1 MPAARKTRT
10 TKPATADTKAVE
22 TETPVAEV
30 EQPATKPAAEKKPV
44 KAKKYDDKTVAVTRA
59 AQVFR
64 GRKNAVASVTVLRV
78 METLAKREATAEQ
91 VVKAFKNLTEAKAY
105 ASGDKAIAAPD
116 LVKEISATHE
126 DAFGRGRGLVSI
138 CLALRDVK

>member
-10 TKPATADTKAVE
+10 TKPAATDTKTAETKAVE
-22 TETPVAEV
+22 TEQT
-30 EQPATKPAAEKKPV
+30 ATKPAAVKKPV
-44 KAKKYDDKTVAVTRA
+44 KAKKYDDKTVAATRA
-59 AQVFR
+59 AQVYR

-78 METLAKREATAEQ
+78 METLAKRETTAEQ